1 MSNWLALT
9 LAMAAACA
17 AVVLTAFLRDR
28 RAPDDEDPDDTP
40 DVIEYMTMMI
50 GVVYAI
56 VLGLAIAGVW
66 EGRAA
71 AEDTTRTEA
80 FALHELRERAADF
93 PEPTADRIRTG
104 VDRYVQHSL
113 ATEWPAFARSG
124 ELTDRGDQL
133 LTDVR
138 RAVLDHEPRTET
150 ESRAAYALADQVTA
164 AVEARN
170 TRALDAGSTL
180 GGVVWFGLIAGGLV
194 SVGMLFALQL
204 RRSTRE
210 LVLAGLFTALISFLL
225 FLVWQFDDP
234 AARDAAGLT
243 EPFTSLFP
251 QASGGAG

>member
-1 MSNWLALT
+1 MSNWLALA

-17 AVVLTAFLRDR
+17 AVVFTAFLRDR
-28 RAPDDEDPDDTP
+28 RVSEDEDPDDTP

-66 EGRAA
+66 EGKAA
-71 AEDTTRTEA
+71 AEDTARAEA
-80 FALHELRERAADF
+80 FALHEIRERATDYPDA
-93 PEPTADRIRTG
+93 TAERIRSG
-104 VDRYVQHSL
+104 IDAYIEHSL
-113 ATEWPAFARSG
+113 KKEWPAFADSG

-138 RAVLDHEPRTET
+138 RAVLDHKPRTDT
-150 ESRAAYALADQVTA
+150 ESRASYALADQITA

-170 TRALDAGSTL
+170 TRALDSGSTL
-180 GGVVWFGLIAGGLV
+180 GGTVWFGLIVGGLV

-204 RRSTRE
+204 RRSPRE
-210 LVLAGLFTALISFLL
+210 LVLAGLFTALIAFLL

-251 QASGGAG
+251 EATGG

>member
-1 MSNWLALT
+1 MSNWLALA

-17 AVVLTAFLRDR
+17 AVIVTAFLRDR
-28 RAPDDEDPDDTP
+28 RASDDEDPDDTP

-66 EGRAA
+66 EGKAA
-71 AEDTTRTEA
+71 AEDTVRSEA
-80 FALHELRERAADF
+80 FALHEIRERAVDYPA
-93 PEPTADRIRTG
+93 PTAERIRSG
-104 VDRYVQHSL
+104 IDAYVEHSL
-113 ATEWPAFARSG
+113 KKEWPSFTDSG

-138 RAVLDHEPRTET
+138 RAVLDHKPRTDS
-150 ESRAAYALADQVTA
+150 ESRASYALADQITA
-164 AVEARN
+164 AAEARN
-170 TRALDAGSTL
+170 TRALDSGSTL
-180 GGVVWFGLIAGGLV
+180 GGTVWFGLIIGGLV

-210 LVLAGLFTALISFLL
+210 LILAGLFTALISFLL

-251 QASGGAG
+251 GATGS

>member
-1 MSNWLALT
+1 MSNWLALA

-17 AVVLTAFLRDR
+17 AVIATAFLRDR
-28 RAPDDEDPDDTP
+28 RAADDVDPDDTP

-71 AEDTTRTEA
+71 AEDTTRAEA

-93 PEPTADRIRTG
+93 PAATADRLRSDI
-104 VDRYVQHSL
+104 DAYVQYSVDK
-113 ATEWPAFARSG
+113 EWPAFAGSG
-124 ELTDRGDQL
+124 DLTARGDRL
-133 LTDVR
+133 LADVR
-138 RAVLDHEPRTET
+138 RTVLDHQPRTEN
-150 ESRAAYALADQVTA
+150 ESRASYALADQITA

-170 TRALDAGSTL
+170 TRALDSGSTL

-204 RRSTRE
+204 RRSARE
-210 LVLAGLFTALISFLL
+210 LVLAGLFTALIAFLL

-234 AARDAAGLT
+234 AARDSEGLI
-243 EPFTSLFP
+243 EPFTALFP
-251 QASGGAG
+251 EATGG

>member
-1 MSNWLALT
+1 MSNWLALA

-17 AVVLTAFLRDR
+17 AVIVTAFLRDR
-28 RAPDDEDPDDTP
+28 RASEDEDPDDTP

-66 EGRAA
+66 EGKAG
-71 AEDTTRTEA
+71 AEDTARAEA
-80 FALHELRERAADF
+80 FALHELRERAVDF
-93 PEPTADRIRTG
+93 PAPTAERIRDG
-104 VDRYVQHSL
+104 VDAYVRYSVDK
-113 ATEWPAFARSG
+113 EWPAFADSG
-124 ELTDRGDQL
+124 ELTERGDRL

-138 RAVLDHEPRTET
+138 RAVLDHEPRTEN

-170 TRALDAGSTL
+170 ARALDSGSTL
-180 GGVVWFGLIAGGLV
+180 GGTVWFGLIVGGLV

-210 LVLAGLFTALISFLL
+210 LILAGLFTALISFLL

-234 AARDAAGLT
+234 AARDTEGLV

-251 QASGGAG
+251 GATGG